1 MIQGTMSN
9 SGKSFVAAALC
20 RIFKQDGYSVA
31 PFKSQN
37 MALNSYIT
45 KDGLE
50 IGRAQAMQAEAAGIA
65 PTVDMNPILLKP
77 TSQMG
82 SQVIVNGE
90 VFGNLRA
97 MDYYRRKTEFIPAV
111 REAFERL
118 ESQFDAI
125 VLEGA
130 GSPAEINL
138 RDNDIVNMGM
148 AKIANAP
155 VLLVGDIDRG
165 GVFAS
170 LYGTVSLLEPEERA
184 RIKGLIINKFRG
196 DASLF
201 EEGRSLLKELT
212 GIPVVGVIPWF
223 RDIKIEEEDS
233 VALDMKNNTYKDG
246 KINVAIILLKRMSNF
261 TDFDVLE
268 MDPRFNPYYT
278 NNIDE
283 IEKAD
288 IILLPGS
295 KNTLSDLQSLRANG
309 IAMAIIRAHKAG
321 KKVIGICGGYQM
333 MGVRLEDPES
343 IEGNIPAIP
352 GLGLLPQC
360 TVIEQEKITRQS
372 DFAFLPSS
380 ENKDCKGYEIHMGRT
395 TLLGDAPEQ
404 PVARLEDGRTD
415 GYYLNNRCWGSYMHG
430 ILDNPAVL
438 DNLAEGFDTETTTGP
453 FDYAAFKEE
462 QYDKLAALVRE
473 HVDMEYIYNS
483 IKN

>member
-1 MIQGTMSN
+1 MAKKIMIQGTMSN

-20 RIFKQDGYSVA
+20 RILRQDGYSVA

-184 RIKGLIINKFRG
+184 RIKGLVINKFRG
-196 DASLF
+196 DVKILEPGLRMI
-201 EEGRSLLKELT
+201 EERLH
-212 GIPVVGVIPWF
+212 IPVVGVIPMEQI
-223 RDIKIEEEDS
+223 DLDDEDS
-233 VALDMKNNTYKDG
+233 LSDRLVRTKAQDGLDVAVIHLPH
-246 KINVAIILLKRMSNF
+246 ISNF
-261 TDFDVLE
+261 TDFNALE
-268 MDPRFNPYYT
+268 HYDGVSLRYVDRPAHLGQP
-278 NNIDE
+278 DL
-283 IEKAD
+283 
-288 IILLPGS
+288 ILLPGT
-295 KNTLSDLQSLRANG
+295 KNT
-309 IAMAIIRAHKAG
+309 MA
-321 KKVIGICGGYQM
+321 
-333 MGVRLEDPES
+333 D
-343 IEGNIPAIP
+343 
-352 GLGLLPQC
+352 
-360 TVIEQEKITRQS
+360 
-372 DFAFLPSS
+372 
-380 ENKDCKGYEIHMGRT
+380 
-395 TLLGDAPEQ
+395 
-404 PVARLEDGRTD
+404 
-415 GYYLNNRCWGSYMHG
+415 
-430 ILDNPAVL
+430 
-438 DNLAEGFDTETTTGP
+438 
-453 FDYAAFKEE
+453 
-462 QYDKLAALVRE
+462 
-473 HVDMEYIYNS
+473 
-483 IKN
+483 

>member
-1 MIQGTMSN
+1 MAKKIMIQGTMSN

-20 RIFKQDGYSVA
+20 RILRQDGYSVA

-184 RIKGLIINKFRG
+184 RIKGLVINKFRG
-196 DASLF
+196 DVKILEPGLRMI
-201 EEGRSLLKELT
+201 EERLH
-212 GIPVVGVIPWF
+212 IPVVGVIPMEQI
-223 RDIKIEEEDS
+223 DLDDEDS
-233 VALDMKNNTYKDG
+233 LSDRLVRTKAQDGLDVAVIHLPH
-246 KINVAIILLKRMSNF
+246 ISNF
-261 TDFDVLE
+261 TDFNALE
-268 MDPRFNPYYT
+268 HYDGVSLRYVDRPAHLGQP
-278 NNIDE
+278 DL
-283 IEKAD
+283 
-288 IILLPGS
+288 ILLPGT
-295 KNTLSDLQSLRANG
+295 KNTMADLKWLRESG
-309 IAMAIIRAHKAG
+309 LEAMIWRWW
-321 KKVIGICGGYQM
+321 
-333 MGVRLEDPES
+333 R
-343 IEGNIPAIP
+343 
-352 GLGLLPQC
+352 
-360 TVIEQEKITRQS
+360 
-372 DFAFLPSS
+372 
-380 ENKDCKGYEIHMGRT
+380 
-395 TLLGDAPEQ
+395 
-404 PVARLEDGRTD
+404 
-415 GYYLNNRCWGSYMHG
+415 NRK
-430 ILDNPAVL
+430 
-438 DNLAEGFDTETTTGP
+438 F
-453 FDYAAFKEE
+453 
-462 QYDKLAALVRE
+462 R
-473 HVDMEYIYNS
+473 
-483 IKN
+483 